1 MEHRMPDPAH
11 ILEKYPKPVPRYTSY
26 PAAPHFRDGQGQP
39 LMKQLLAGLDAHTPV
54 SVYAHIPFCDKLC
67 WFCGCHT
74 RHTLKHAPIEAYI
87 GSLEQEIALLAQHT
101 GQRTPVAQLH
111 LGGGSP
117 SLLTPHDCTR
127 IRTALEGAFTFS
139 PGSEISVEI
148 DPSDVTAQTLE
159 AMQIIGLTR
168 ASIGVQDFDET
179 VQRAIN
185 RPQSFEL
192 TRDVAAQLRQAGIGS
207 LNIDALYGLPLQT
220 RDRLAKTIEKVISI
234 APDRVALFGY
244 AHVPW
249 MKKHQQMIREDDLPG
264 ALERFEQAEM
274 AAAMLCEAG
283 YERIGIDHF
292 AKPADPLAQ
301 AARQGRLHR
310 NFQGYVTDSCETLI
324 GLGASSIGRFA
335 GGYVQNI
342 VATGQYQTAVANAHL
357 PAAKGLALTQD
368 DHVRGWMIE
377 RLMCDFEIRFDA
389 LQARFGS
396 VASGYVE
403 EARSIAAT
411 ETDGLCEADADGF
424 RIPHDARAFTRIVA
438 ARLDAYLN
446 ASGARYSRAV

>member
-1 MEHRMPDPAH
+1 
-11 ILEKYPKPVPRYTSY
+11 
-26 PAAPHFRDGQGQP
+26 
-39 LMKQLLAGLDAHTPV
+39 
-54 SVYAHIPFCDKLC
+54 
-67 WFCGCHT
+67 
-74 RHTLKHAPIEAYI
+74 
-87 GSLEQEIALLAQHT
+87 
-101 GQRTPVAQLH
+101 
-111 LGGGSP
+111 
-117 SLLTPHDCTR
+117 
-127 IRTALEGAFTFS
+127 
-139 PGSEISVEI
+139 
-148 DPSDVTAQTLE
+148 
-159 AMQIIGLTR
+159 
-168 ASIGVQDFDET
+168 
-179 VQRAIN
+179 
-185 RPQSFEL
+185 
-192 TRDVAAQLRQAGIGS
+192 VAAQLRQAGIGS

-301 AARQGRLHR
+301 AAREGRLHR

-389 LQARFGS
+389 LQACFGT

-403 EARSIAAT
+403 EARSIAAA

>member
-1 MEHRMPDPAH
+1 MEHPMPDPAY

-26 PAAPHFRDGQGQP
+26 PAAPHFREGQGKP
-39 LMKQLLAGLDAHTPV
+39 LMKQLLAGLDTKTPV

-87 GSLEQEIALLAQHT
+87 GSLEQEIALIGERT
-101 GQRTPVAQLH
+101 GHRTPVAQLH

-117 SLLTPHDCTR
+117 SLLTPQDCTR
-127 IRTALEGAFTFS
+127 IRQALETAFTF
-139 PGSEISVEI
+139 GHDSEISVEI
-148 DPSDVTAQTLE
+148 DPSDVTPDTLK

-192 TRDVAAQLRQAGIGS
+192 TRDVAAALRDAGIGS

-234 APDRVALFGY
+234 SPDRVALFGY

-292 AKPADPLAQ
+292 AKPEDPLAV
-301 AARQGRLHR
+301 AARHGRLHR
-310 NFQGYVTDSCETLI
+310 NFQGYVTDACETLI
-324 GLGASSIGRFA
+324 GLGASSIGRFS
-335 GGYVQNI
+335 GGYIQNI

-357 PAAKGLALTQD
+357 PAAKGLALTDD

-377 RLMCDFEIRFDA
+377 RLMCDFEIRFDQ
-389 LQARFGS
+389 LEARFGG
-396 VASGYVE
+396 AAAGYGD
-403 EARSIAAT
+403 EALAIAAA
-411 ETDGLCEADADGF
+411 ETDGLCEADMDGF
-424 RIPHDARAFTRIVA
+424 RIPEEARAFTRIVA
-438 ARLDAYLN
+438 ARFDAYLN

>member
-1 MEHRMPDPAH
+1 MPDPAY

-26 PAAPHFRDGQGQP
+26 PAAPHFREGQGKP
-39 LMKQLLAGLDAHTPV
+39 LIKQLLAGLDTKTPV

-87 GSLEQEIALLAQHT
+87 GSLEQEIALIGERT
-101 GQRTPVAQLH
+101 GHRTPVAQLH

-117 SLLTPHDCTR
+117 SLLTPQDCTR
-127 IRTALEGAFTFS
+127 IRQALETAFTFCHD
-139 PGSEISVEI
+139 SETSVEI
-148 DPSDVTAQTLE
+148 DPSDVTPDTLK

-192 TRDVAAQLRQAGIGS
+192 TRDVAAALRDAGIGS

-234 APDRVALFGY
+234 SPDRIALFGY

-292 AKPADPLAQ
+292 AKPEDALAV
-301 AARQGRLHR
+301 AARHGRLHR
-310 NFQGYVTDSCETLI
+310 NFQGYVTDACETLI

-335 GGYVQNI
+335 GGYIQNI

-357 PAAKGLALTQD
+357 PAAKGLALTDD

-377 RLMCDFEIRFDA
+377 RLMCDFEIRFDQ
-389 LQARFGS
+389 LEARFGG
-396 VASGYVE
+396 AAAGYGD
-403 EARSIAAT
+403 EALAIAAA
-411 ETDGLCEADADGF
+411 ETDGLCEADMDGF
-424 RIPHDARAFTRIVA
+424 RIPEEARAFTRIVA
-438 ARLDAYLN
+438 ARFDAYLN